1 MKTAIPLQNG
11 KIAAD
16 FHTAPE
22 FTLVSGSGWELE
34 LETKTFAPGIS
45 PLDLVQK
52 LSTDG
57 VERVLAG
64 GIDAAAISACEQA
77 GMLVFHGA
85 GGTLSDALNLIR
97 LGILDNMAGKGGCG
111 GSCSSGGCGGCGSDE
126 SQSSSSCG
134 SGSCGCN

>member
-34 LETKTFAPGIS
+34 LESQTFTPGIS
-45 PLDLVQK
+45 PIDLVK
-52 LSTDG
+52 NLADAG

-64 GIDAAAISACEQA
+64 GIDTSAIAACEQA

-111 GSCSSGGCGGCGSDE
+111 GGCSSGGCGSCGSDSE
-126 SQSSSSCG
+126 ASSCG